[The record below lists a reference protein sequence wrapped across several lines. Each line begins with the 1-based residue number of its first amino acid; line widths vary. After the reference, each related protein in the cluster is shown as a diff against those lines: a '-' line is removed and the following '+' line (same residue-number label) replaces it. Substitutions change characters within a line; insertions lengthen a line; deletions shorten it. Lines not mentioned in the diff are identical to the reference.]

1 MSSIR
6 SERINKSVAQELN
19 DIIRNVKDPRV
30 SSSYVT
36 INSAE
41 VTNDLKLAKIFFG
54 CITGDP
60 AEVKKG
66 LQSAKGFLRRE
77 LAVRLNMRQTPELS
91 FYYDDGAERGARIAR
106 ILNEIEEDNKEQ

>member
-91 FYYDDGAERGARIAR
+91 FCYDDGAERGARIAR
-106 ILNEIEEDNKEQ
+106 ILNEIEEDNKE